1 MEIIENYDS
10 ALISFDYLI
19 KDETGVYG
27 AVFRDHDS
35 ATDYRTYILYPKT
48 KFPFADTSETQE
60 WPEFY
65 KRGWSKPELR
75 QGYRDAWNLPTGK
88 EAEKKFWGED

>member
-10 ALISFDYLI
+10 ATLCFDYLI

-35 ATDYRTYILYPKT
+35 APNYRTYILDPET
-48 KFPFADTSETQE
+48 KAPLADTSSTQE

-75 QGYRDAWNLPTGK
+75 AGHRGTWNLPTGA